1 MALGM
6 RLERSLCFG
15 SSINCEVLTWLF
27 VWLVGG
33 EARLALAYFFDC
45 GVTSRSGSDLEP
57 RGLYLLS
64 IFSSTLEGYIYRVVH
79 DGQNQKGF

>member
-15 SSINCEVLTWLF
+15 SSINCEALIWLF

-33 EARLALAYFFDC
+33 EARLALAYFFDASLRDL
-45 GVTSRSGSDLEP
+45 VLISRALLLFVHAG
-57 RGLYLLS
+57 GLHL
-64 IFSSTLEGYIYRVVH
+64 
-79 DGQNQKGF
+79 

>member
-15 SSINCEVLTWLF
+15 SSINCEALIWLF

-45 GVTSRSGSDLEP
+45 GVTSRSGSDLKGSSIVNLFVHAG
-57 RGLYLLS
+57 GLHL
-64 IFSSTLEGYIYRVVH
+64 
-79 DGQNQKGF
+79 

>member
-15 SSINCEVLTWLF
+15 SSINCEALIWLF

-45 GVTSRSGSDLEP
+45 GVTFE
-57 RGLYLLS
+57 
-64 IFSSTLEGYIYRVVH
+64 IWF
-79 DGQNQKGF
+79 